1 MKKWFLYVLIV
12 TGAFANA
19 QSPSFDVYQDS
30 IDHWVDARNYER
42 ALRFINKQH
51 PKKKV
56 VSDWLAT
63 QKARIFVKSKI
74 KMDSIPTICQ
84 KIIGENISEK
94 DSINIYILAKNYE
107 ILGHYYY
114 RIRERQQAIQQ
125 LKFSALLF
133 DNIDSYESSLYCSN
147 MVGTIYYLDKNYKPA
162 LETFYKCLDY
172 FDMHPE
178 MDTNAYIDLKIDVG
192 LVFQALEQYEK
203 SNREY
208 KEALDLIEGESPLQ
222 KGNLYNNLGLNYTNL
237 GKKDLALYYLN
248 KSSVEYKKI
257 DHPYISRVYN
267 NIGILHHDYFNDPKT
282 AIEYYNKSLE
292 LKGDQPSISI
302 ADTKLNI
309 GAALISSDQPNLA
322 LKNIKEA
329 LAIYREFEFIEGIL
343 NSYDL
348 LVSNYQE
355 IGDYKSAFEAQ
366 KTITEL
372 TDSLTKFQTNL
383 EINSIITSYEL
394 KNSEFLRE
402 KEEVENEILESYT
415 AQSRVIS
422 FSIIGFLIGLSV
434 LFFFLYRNSNQKQKT
449 SLQLAKKDKEL
460 SVISSLVK
468 GQENERNRIARE
480 LHDSLG
486 NTLAILKNKAQL
498 LRAQD
503 PEILNLV
510 KLAAEEV
517 RTISHDLMP
526 ESLLRFGLYD
536 ALEDLKKLWE
546 LNENIIIDLNVP
558 AEIND
563 HFSDEQTQTIY
574 RILQETIKNAV
585 QHGKAT
591 FMVIQF
597 NFEDGDSLNI
607 MIEDNG
613 IGFDPK
619 KRKDG
624 IGLKNIENRVHF
636 LRGFIN
642 IESSNN
648 GTQIK
653 ISIPVDYTKT

>member
-12 TGAFANA
+12 CGAFANA
-19 QSPSFDVYQDS
+19 QSPTFDVYQDS

-42 ALRFINKQH
+42 ALRYINKQH

-653 ISIPVDYTKT
+653 ISIPVDYAKT

>member
-1 MKKWFLYVLIV
+1 
-12 TGAFANA
+12 
-19 QSPSFDVYQDS
+19 
-30 IDHWVDARNYER
+30 
-42 ALRFINKQH
+42 
-51 PKKKV
+51 
-56 VSDWLAT
+56 
-63 QKARIFVKSKI
+63 
-74 KMDSIPTICQ
+74 
-84 KIIGENISEK
+84 
-94 DSINIYILAKNYE
+94 
-107 ILGHYYY
+107 
-114 RIRERQQAIQQ
+114 
-125 LKFSALLF
+125 
-133 DNIDSYESSLYCSN
+133 
-147 MVGTIYYLDKNYKPA
+147 
-162 LETFYKCLDY
+162 
-172 FDMHPE
+172 
-178 MDTNAYIDLKIDVG
+178 
-192 LVFQALEQYEK
+192 
-203 SNREY
+203 
-208 KEALDLIEGESPLQ
+208 
-222 KGNLYNNLGLNYTNL
+222 
-237 GKKDLALYYLN
+237 
-248 KSSVEYKKI
+248 
-257 DHPYISRVYN
+257 
-267 NIGILHHDYFNDPKT
+267 
-282 AIEYYNKSLE
+282 
-292 LKGDQPSISI
+292 
-302 ADTKLNI
+302 
-309 GAALISSDQPNLA
+309 
-322 LKNIKEA
+322 
-329 LAIYREFEFIEGIL
+329 
-343 NSYDL
+343 
-348 LVSNYQE
+348 
-355 IGDYKSAFEAQ
+355 
-366 KTITEL
+366 
-372 TDSLTKFQTNL
+372 
-383 EINSIITSYEL
+383 
-394 KNSEFLRE
+394 
-402 KEEVENEILESYT
+402 
-415 AQSRVIS
+415 
-422 FSIIGFLIGLSV
+422 
-434 LFFFLYRNSNQKQKT
+434 
-449 SLQLAKKDKEL
+449 
-460 SVISSLVK
+460 VISSLVK

>member
-1 MKKWFLYVLIV
+1 MKRWIFIVCFLSVFSSQGQDP
-12 TGAFANA
+12 TFAEH
-19 QSPSFDVYQDS
+19 SDS
-30 IDHWVDARNYER
+30 IDYWVDSRDYQR
-42 ALRFINKQH
+42 ALKYINNQH
-51 PKKKV
+51 PSKKI

-63 QKARIFVKSKI
+63 QKARIFVKGKI
-74 KMDSIPTICQ
+74 NLDSIPTICQ
-84 KIIGENISEK
+84 RIIGENISEK
-94 DSINIYILAKNYE
+94 DSLNIYLLAKNYE

-114 RIRERQQAIQQ
+114 RMRDRQQAIQQ
-125 LKFSALLF
+125 LKFSSLLF
-133 DNIDSYESSLYCSN
+133 DNIQSFESSLYCSN

-172 FDMHPE
+172 FALHPE
-178 MDTNAYIDLKIDVG
+178 IDTSAYIDLRIDVG

-203 SNREY
+203 SNLEY
-208 KEALDLIEGESPLQ
+208 KKALDLIKGESPVQ
-222 KGNLYNNLGLNYTNL
+222 KGNIYNNLGLNYTNL

-248 KSSVEYKKI
+248 KSSKEYNKVN
-257 DHPYISRVYN
+257 HPYISKVYN
-267 NIGILHHDYFNDPKT
+267 NIGILHHDFFEDPEK
-282 AIEYYNKSLE
+282 AIEYFEKSLA
-292 LKGDQPSISI
+292 LKGDKPSVSI

-309 GAALISSDQPNLA
+309 GAALVSLGRNKEAIQ
-322 LKNIKEA
+322 NIKEA
-329 LAIYREFEFIEGIL
+329 LAINKQFENIEGIL
-343 NSYDL
+343 NAYNL
-348 LVSNYQE
+348 LVSTYQD
-355 IGDYKSAFEAQ
+355 IGEYELALENQ
-366 KTITEL
+366 KTITTL
-372 TDSLTKFQTNL
+372 TDSLNQYQTNL

-422 FSIIGFLIGLSV
+422 FSIIGFLVGLSV
-434 LFFFLYRNSNQKQKT
+434 LFFFLYRNSTQKQKA

-558 AEIND
+558 TEIND
-563 HFSDEQTQTIY
+563 YFADEETQTIY
-574 RILQETIKNAV
+574 RIIQETIKNAV

-597 NFEDGDSLNI
+597 NFEDDQSLQI

-613 IGFDPK
+613 IGFDTHSTNE
-619 KRKDG
+619 G

-653 ISIPVDYTKT
+653 ISIPIEPKQA

>member
-1 MKKWFLYVLIV
+1 MKKWFLYVLLV
-12 TGAFANA
+12 TGALANA
-19 QSPSFDVYQDS
+19 QSPRFDVYQDS
-30 IDHWVDARNYER
+30 IDHWVDSRNYER
-42 ALRFINKQH
+42 ALRFINRQH

-248 KSSVEYKKI
+248 KSSLEYKKI
-257 DHPYISRVYN
+257 NHPYISKVYN

-292 LKGDQPSISI
+292 LKGDKPSISI

-355 IGDYKSAFEAQ
+355 LGDYQSALDAQ

-394 KNSEFLRE
+394 KNNEFLRE

-422 FSIIGFLIGLSV
+422 FSIIGFLVGLSV

-558 AEIND
+558 TEIND
-563 HFSDEQTQTIY
+563 YFTDEQTQTIY
-574 RILQETIKNAV
+574 RIIQETIKNAV

-597 NFEDGDSLNI
+597 NFENGDSLNI